1 MNGSRRALTLGMVI
15 LVILGGVPAVTSA
28 ETTTLTVT
36 VENRNGAAV
45 SDATITA
52 TWEGGSTTATTANNG
67 KAFVD
72 VPDDTRVELTIE
84 HDQYVRNFPFVIQ
97 NPSSESEV
105 TVQVAAKSSLSLS
118 IQDSDEAIEDARV
131 VVRQDGR
138 IVADGWSAADG
149 GFETD
154 TIEAG
159 TYNVAVLKP
168 EYYEKR
174 TNVEVSGETIE
185 TVTIQSGSVAYEFN
199 VTDSHFETAKP
210 VAGATVE
217 LDGIGTVKTAQD
229 GLATARIPV
238 NTEVEMTVTKD
249 GYETKTRTLT
259 IGESGVDVNVDL
271 QRTPG
276 LTVKPANQRV
286 VAGEDVIVTVV
297 DEYGD
302 PVEGVTV
309 TRNGDSVA
317 ETDSNGQAAV
327 TLDEAGTY
335 ELSAT
340 NDGLTAPRVEVDAV
354 NPAGTDTSTT
364 TTTSM
369 KTDSADNEPATTATS
384 PTPTEEDVDV
394 PGFGILASLLSL
406 LGIGFWHRLRGDAQP

>member
-1 MNGSRRALTLGMVI
+1 MNGNRRALTLGMVV

-36 VENRNGAAV
+36 VENRSGAAV
-45 SDATITA
+45 ADATIIA
-52 TWEGGSTTATTANNG
+52 SWDGGTSTATTANNG

-72 VPDDTRVELTIE
+72 VPDDERVELTID
-84 HDQYVRNFPFVIQ
+84 HDQYVRNFPLAIE
-97 NPSSESEV
+97 NPSTQSEV
-105 TVQVAAKSSLSLS
+105 TVPVAAKSSLALTV
-118 IQDSDEAIEDARV
+118 QDSDETIADARV
-131 VVRQDGR
+131 VVRQNGR
-138 IVADGWSAADG
+138 IVADGWSGADG
-149 GFETD
+149 GFETG

-174 TNVEVSGETIE
+174 TDVEVSGDTSQ
-185 TVTIQSGSVAYEFN
+185 TVTIQSGSVPFEFN
-199 VTDSHFETAKP
+199 VTDSHFETPKP
-210 VAGATVE
+210 VSGATVE

-249 GYETKTRTLT
+249 GYETKTRTLS
-259 IGESGVDVNVDL
+259 IGESAEDVNVDL

-276 LTVKPANQRV
+276 LTVKPANERV

-302 PVEGVTV
+302 PVADVTV
-309 TRNGDSVA
+309 TRNGDVVTK
-317 ETDSNGQAAV
+317 TDGNGQAAIP
-327 TLDEAGTY
+327 LAEAGTH

-340 NDGLTAPRVEVDAV
+340 NDDLTADTVEVEAV
-354 NPAGTDTSTT
+354 NPAGSDT
-364 TTTSM
+364 TTTSSS
-369 KTDSADNEPATTATS
+369 TSDSADNEPATTTT
-384 PTPTEEDVDV
+384 TPTEEDVDV
-394 PGFGILASLLSL
+394 PGFGIVPALLAL
-406 LGIGFWHRLRGDAQP
+406 LGIGLVRRFRGNAKP